1 MGQNGKR
8 WPLMQAFRRWLPCHN
23 VIVSRYLPE
32 AQCFDDAG
40 TEEVKRED
48 TMEEGGRKESIKERK
63 SEEGQKEGIKEGKRS
78 YCWTNLLNWSIF

>member
-1 MGQNGKR
+1 MMT
-8 WPLMQAFRRWLPCHN
+8 P
-23 VIVSRYLPE
+23 
-32 AQCFDDAG
+32 G